1 MNLGRSYEY
10 MRTICAKGGYEL
22 VRFNEHG
29 CPFFS
34 DTKGH
39 AYTVYR
45 LNSALSYIYHTVEY
59 VSEKEGYHHESAEI
73 ASAVTES
80 YARILLEHMGD

>member
-1 MNLGRSYEY
+1 
-10 MRTICAKGGYEL
+10 MRTICTKGGYEL

-34 DTKGH
+34 DTKGA
-39 AYTVYR
+39 AYTVSR

-59 VSEKEGYHHESAEI
+59 VTEKEGYHYESAGI

-80 YARILLEHMGD
+80 YARILLERMGD

>member
-1 MNLGRSYEY
+1 
-10 MRTICAKGGYEL
+10 MRTICTKGGCEL

-34 DTKGH
+34 DTKGA
-39 AYTVYR
+39 AYTVSR
-45 LNSALSYIYHTVEY
+45 LNSGLSYIYHTVEY
-59 VSEKEGYHHESAEI
+59 VAEKEGYHHDSAEI

-80 YARILLEHMGD
+80 YARLLLEHMGD